1 MGSVYIYPG
10 MKIER
15 TPEDLAEI
23 EALEKMSDEDID
35 LSDIPELTEEDFKRM
50 WRANPRTPEE
60 WEQYFRYNP
69 KADPELKRKFEA
81 NRTVG

>member
-1 MGSVYIYPG
+1 MLVRMYVYPG
-10 MKIER
+10 MGLTDEQKKR
-15 TPEDLAEI
+15 LDALDEI
-23 EALEKMSDEDID
+23 PDEDID

>member
-1 MGSVYIYPG
+1 MLVRTYIYPG
-10 MKIER
+10 MSLTDEQKKR
-15 TPEDLAEI
+15 LD
-23 EALEKMSDEDID
+23 ALDNIPDEDID

>member
-1 MGSVYIYPG
+1 MGSIYIYPA
-10 MKIER
+10 MKIEH
-15 TPEDLAEI
+15 TPEELEEI
-23 EALEKMSDEDID
+23 EALKNMPDEDID

-69 KADPELKRKFEA
+69 KADPKLKRKFEA
-81 NRTVG
+81 SRTVG